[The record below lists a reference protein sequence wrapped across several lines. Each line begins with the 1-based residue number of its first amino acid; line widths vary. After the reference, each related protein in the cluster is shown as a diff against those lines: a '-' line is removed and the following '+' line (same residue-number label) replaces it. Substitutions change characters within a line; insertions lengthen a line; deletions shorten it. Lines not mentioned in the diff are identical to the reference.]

1 MVEQDSLE
9 KQQLSVQKKQL
20 AERRGRQAE
29 RVVMCAYM
37 LAGYWPVARRLR
49 TKAGELDLVMRRGK
63 TLIGIE
69 VKYRRD
75 FMAEIALPSVRQKC
89 SLEQL
94 CRVSGSIMNLWDF
107 SLSILIL
114 LFWAGGADGATGCRP

>member
-69 VKYRRD
+69 VKYKRNY
-75 FMAEIALPSVRQKC
+75 MAETALPSVHQQMGLRTALQ
-89 SLEQL
+89 
-94 CRVSGSIMNLWDF
+94 SIWVCYEYMGFQSVFVD
-107 SLSILIL
+107 ILVL
-114 LFWAGGADGATGCRP
+114 GRFRRYRL

>member
-49 TKAGELDLVMRRGK
+49 KKAGELDLVMRRGK

-75 FMAEIALPSVRQKC
+75 FMAEIALPSVRQQMR
-89 SLEQL
+89 LRTALQ
-94 CRVSGSIMNLWDF
+94 SIWVYYESMGFQSVYLDIVVLGRWSRF
-107 SLSILIL
+107 RRYRL
-114 LFWAGGADGATGCRP
+114 

>member
-29 RVVMCAYM
+29 RVVMCTYM

-75 FMAEIALPSVRQKC
+75 FMAETALAICAPA
-89 SLEQL
+89 
-94 CRVSGSIMNLWDF
+94 N
-107 SLSILIL
+107 
-114 LFWAGGADGATGCRP
+114 AA